1 MTVRLHD
8 GAIIIEGASPVED
21 AETLL
26 EQLQAHPGVPV
37 DCAGCA
43 SMHTAVLQ
51 VLMAAAATVKAGCG
65 DDLVRRW
72 SGLGEA
78 SGMRRR
84 NEKTQ
89 RIYSE

>member
-8 GAIIIEGASPVED
+8 GAIVIEGASPVDD

-26 EQLQAHPGVPV
+26 EQLQAHPGLPV
-37 DCAGCA
+37 DCARCA

-51 VLMAAAATVKAGCG
+51 VLMAAAPTIKGACG

-78 SGMRRR
+78 SG
-84 NEKTQ
+84 
-89 RIYSE
+89 